1 MNLRNLLNQRNLILI
16 IIILF
21 SFGYPQIKLDII
33 EYRPFPDEVAIL
45 NLEPTKVCW
54 SIANTFLLLDQNKGE
69 LFEIDQFG
77 NFTLSGSVS
86 KDKSSYAEL
95 IWIGFSP
102 LGIQVADRLENELIY
117 LDFRLNP
124 IQRIRFNHAIFPELV
139 SIDPWGRLFIYSKTY
154 NSIYLFENSRVD
166 KIPFINLSNE
176 LRSDRCIIDLE
187 NNEDGSM
194 GVLDCNGFFHL
205 FSQNGQ
211 LQESISIDIR
221 EPEFLISL
229 RNDWMVFNR
238 YGDCQSIKY
247 SQIMVLPGSSRPI
260 LDIVSSNRSLAV
272 LSNDHIL
279 IIDVRNN

>member
-1 MNLRNLLNQRNLILI
+1 M
-16 IIILF
+16 
-21 SFGYPQIKLDII
+21 
-33 EYRPFPDEVAIL
+33 A
-45 NLEPTKVCW
+45 
-54 SIANTFLLLDQNKGE
+54 
-69 LFEIDQFG
+69 
-77 NFTLSGSVS
+77 
-86 KDKSSYAEL
+86 
-95 IWIGFSP
+95 
-102 LGIQVADRLENELIY
+102 
-117 LDFRLNP
+117 
-124 IQRIRFNHAIFPELV
+124 

-166 KIPFINLSNE
+166 KTPFINLSNE

-187 NNEDGSM
+187 NNEDGSI
-194 GVLDCNGFFHL
+194 GVLDCNGFIHL

-221 EPEFLISL
+221 DPKFLISL

-238 YGDCQSIKY
+238 DGDFQSIKY
-247 SQIMVLPGSSRPI
+247 SHIMVLPGSSRPI

>member
-1 MNLRNLLNQRNLILI
+1 
-16 IIILF
+16 
-21 SFGYPQIKLDII
+21 
-33 EYRPFPDEVAIL
+33 
-45 NLEPTKVCW
+45 
-54 SIANTFLLLDQNKGE
+54 
-69 LFEIDQFG
+69 
-77 NFTLSGSVS
+77 
-86 KDKSSYAEL
+86 
-95 IWIGFSP
+95 
-102 LGIQVADRLENELIY
+102 
-117 LDFRLNP
+117 
-124 IQRIRFNHAIFPELV
+124 
-139 SIDPWGRLFIYSKTY
+139 
-154 NSIYLFENSRVD
+154 
-166 KIPFINLSNE
+166 
-176 LRSDRCIIDLE
+176 
-187 NNEDGSM
+187 M

-279 IIDVRNN
+279 IVDVRNN